1 MNKRSAL
8 HALLVLGAAGAT
20 GAGLPAQAQP
30 AAGVPRIGV
39 LDPAPTSASPARLAG
54 LRAGLKSRGLEE
66 GRHYIIEYRSA
77 ELDFA
82 RLPALAAE
90 LVKLPVKVLVVRNTP
105 GVVAARAA
113 TTTIPIVMTDVG
125 EPVGT
130 GLVKSLRTSG
140 SNVTGLSNARAELVP
155 KRLEYLHDAVPGLRR
170 LAALVNPDDQNTPYQ
185 LEELRSA
192 AAKRGITARIFE
204 ARNAAEVTTAFAQIR
219 EWRAQ
224 AVLPLINPLYG
235 TLFSTRLIPWAA
247 QHRVPVMYAISG
259 DAAAGGL
266 MTYDADLSDHYF
278 RAGLYVDKLLAGADP
293 ATLPIERPTRFE
305 LALNLKTAKA
315 LGLKIPQA
323 LLARA
328 DRVIE

>member
-8 HALLVLGAAGAT
+8 QALFALGAAGT
-20 GAGLPAQAQP
+20 GLPAHAQAV
-30 AAGVPRIGV
+30 ASLPRIGV
-39 LDPAPTSASPARLAG
+39 LDPAPASTSASRLAG
-54 LRAGLKSRGLEE
+54 LRAGLKSRGLDE
-66 GRHYIIEYRSA
+66 GRHYVIEYRSA
-77 ELDFA
+77 EGDLA
-82 RLPALAAE
+82 RMPALAAE

-105 GVVAARAA
+105 GVHAARAA
-113 TTTIPIVMTDVG
+113 TTTIPIVMADVG
-125 EPVGT
+125 EPVGS

-170 LAALVNPDDQNTPYQ
+170 LAVLVNPDDQNTGFQ
-185 LEELRSA
+185 LTELRTA
-192 AAKRGITARIFE
+192 AAQRGIELRIFE
-204 ARNAAEVTTAFAQIR
+204 ARNAAELGTALEQITA
-219 EWRAQ
+219 WRAP
-224 AVLPLINPLYG
+224 AVLPLINSLYG
-235 TLFSTRLIPWAA
+235 PVFATRLIPWAA

-278 RAGLYVDKLLAGADP
+278 RAGLYVDKLLAGANP
-293 ATLPIERPTRFE
+293 ASLPIERPTRFE
-305 LALNLKTAKA
+305 LTINLKTAKA
-315 LGLKIPQA
+315 LGLKFPQA

>member
-1 MNKRSAL
+1 MNKRHTL
-8 HALLVLGAAGAT
+8 RALLALGIINAAPIAR
-20 GAGLPAQAQP
+20 AQP
-30 AAGVPRIGV
+30 AQGVPRIGM
-39 LDPAPTSASPARLAG
+39 LDPAPSANSPPRLAG

-66 GRHYIIEYRSA
+66 GRHYAIEYRSA
-77 ELDFA
+77 EGDFT

-90 LVKLPVKVLVVRNTP
+90 LVRLPVKVLVVRNTP

-113 TTTIPIVMTDVG
+113 TTTIPIVMADVG

-130 GLVKSLRTSG
+130 GLIKSLAKSG

-170 LAALVNPDDQNTPYQ
+170 LAVLVNPDDQNTAFQ

-192 AAKRGITARIFE
+192 AAKRSITARIYE
-204 ARNAAEVTTAFAQIR
+204 ARNGSELTSALEQIKK
-219 EWRAQ
+219 WRAQ

-235 TLFSTRLIPWAA
+235 VLFAPRLIPWAA
-247 QHRVPVMYAISG
+247 QQRMPVMYAFSG

-278 RAGLYVDKLLAGADP
+278 RAGLYVDKLLAGANP
-293 ATLPIERPTRFE
+293 ATLPIERPVRFE
-305 LALNLKTAKA
+305 LSLNLKTAQA
-315 LGLKIPQA
+315 LGLKFPQA

-328 DRVIE
+328 ERVIE

>member
-1 MNKRSAL
+1 MNKRHTL
-8 HALLVLGAAGAT
+8 RALLALGIIGTAPQAR
-20 GAGLPAQAQP
+20 AQP
-30 AAGVPRIGV
+30 AQGVPRIGV
-39 LDPAPTSASPARLAG
+39 LDPAPASTSAARLAG

-66 GRHYIIEYRSA
+66 GRHYVIEYRSA
-77 ELDFA
+77 EGDFA

-105 GVVAARAA
+105 GVEAARAA
-113 TTTIPIVMTDVG
+113 TTTIPIVMADVG

-155 KRLEYLHDAVPGLRR
+155 KRLEYLHDAVPALRR
-170 LAALVNPDDQNTPYQ
+170 LAALVNPDDQNTGFQ
-185 LEELRSA
+185 VEELRSA
-192 AAKRGITARIFE
+192 AAKRGITVRIFE
-204 ARNAAEVTTAFAQIR
+204 ARNAAAVTAAFALIS

-235 TLFSTRLIPWAA
+235 TLFATRLIPWAA
-247 QHRVPVMYAISG
+247 QHRVPVMYAVGG

-266 MTYDADLSDHYF
+266 MTYDAELSDHYF

-293 ATLPIERPTRFE
+293 ATLPIERPVRFE
-305 LALNLKTAKA
+305 LTLNLKTAKA
-315 LGLKIPQA
+315 LGLKIPHA
-323 LLARA
+323 LLVRA

>member
-1 MNKRSAL
+1 MNKRDTLRAL
-8 HALLVLGAAGAT
+8 IGFAMAGT
-20 GAGLPAQAQP
+20 PWLTHAQA

-39 LDPAPTSASPARLAG
+39 LDPAPASNSAPRLAG

-77 ELDFA
+77 EGDFT

-105 GVVAARAA
+105 GVHAARAA
-113 TTTIPIVMTDVG
+113 TTQIPIVMADVG

-130 GLVKSLRTSG
+130 GLIQSLRKSG

-155 KRLEYLHDAVPGLRR
+155 KRLEYLHDAVPALRR
-170 LAALVNPDDQNTPYQ
+170 LAVLVNPDDQNTAYQ

-192 AAKRGITARIFE
+192 AAKRGITARIYE
-204 ARNAAEVTTAFAQIR
+204 ARNAAEVTTALEQVKT
-219 EWRAQ
+219 WRAQ

-235 TLFSTRLIPWAA
+235 ILFSARLIPWAA
-247 QHRVPVMYAISG
+247 QHRVPVMYAFSG

-293 ATLPIERPTRFE
+293 ATLPVERPTRFE

-315 LGLKIPQA
+315 LGLKFPQA

>member
-1 MNKRSAL
+1 MNRRHTLRAL
-8 HALLVLGAAGAT
+8 IGFALIGTPWLT
-20 GAGLPAQAQP
+20 QAQP

-39 LDPAPTSASPARLAG
+39 LDPAPASTSTARLAG

-66 GRHYIIEYRSA
+66 GRHYLLEYRSA
-77 ELDFA
+77 EGDFT

-90 LVKLPVKVLVVRNTP
+90 LVRLPVKVLVVRNTP

-113 TTTIPIVMTDVG
+113 TTTIPIVMADVG

-130 GLVKSLRTSG
+130 GLIKSLRTSG

-170 LAALVNPDDQNTPYQ
+170 LAVLVNPDDQNTAFQ
-185 LEELRSA
+185 MEELRSA
-192 AAKRGITARIFE
+192 AAKRGITARIYE
-204 ARNAAEVTTAFAQIR
+204 ARNAAEVTIALEQVKT
-219 EWRAQ
+219 WRAQ
-224 AVLPLINPLYG
+224 AVLPLINPLYARFA
-235 TLFSTRLIPWAA
+235 TPLIPWAA
-247 QHRVPVMYAISG
+247 QHRVPVMYAVSA

-305 LALNLKTAKA
+305 LTLNLKTAKA
-315 LGLKIPQA
+315 MGLKFPHA